1 MWTFLQLNV
10 QRKFSEGK
18 GEMDP
23 GVKFRLYVGNRRLE
37 GNTWL
42 HILWNL
48 RQYLPMTWGWWC
60 WTGSFVSSL
69 HFKLNQ
75 AYFHF
80 LLKSFDLSCIPS
92 PHARPMI
99 FYFLLQCEWV
109 CVAVRKQDL
118 GFSQTPFPFKDIS
131 FTFIFLNF
139 NTKNGN
145 SCSIKEQPLFDG
157 IMSQRASTWPA
168 IW

>member
-1 MWTFLQLNV
+1 MFCWTYIHWGFNSKINV
-10 QRKFSEGK
+10 DVSAVKCSEEVLSQGK

-42 HILWNL
+42 YILWNL

-80 LLKSFDLSCIPS
+80 LLKSFDLNCIPS

-118 GFSQTPFPFKDIS
+118 GFSRTPFPFKDIS
-131 FTFIFLNF
+131 FTFYISKL
-139 NTKNGN
+139 
-145 SCSIKEQPLFDG
+145 
-157 IMSQRASTWPA
+157 
-168 IW
+168 

>member
-1 MWTFLQLNV
+1 MFF
-10 QRKFSEGK
+10 FSEGK

-23 GVKFRLYVGNRRLE
+23 GVKFRLYVGHRRLE
-37 GNTWL
+37 GNAWL

-48 RQYLPMTWGWWC
+48 NDVRVVVVVVVAELVVLFLHLISNLTKLTFTFYCTEVFWFELHPLPTC
-60 WTGSFVSSL
+60 SA
-69 HFKLNQ
+69 HD
-75 AYFHF
+75 
-80 LLKSFDLSCIPS
+80 LLLSV
-92 PHARPMI
+92 AV
-99 FYFLLQCEWV
+99 WV

-145 SCSIKEQPLFDG
+145 SCSTKEQPLFDG